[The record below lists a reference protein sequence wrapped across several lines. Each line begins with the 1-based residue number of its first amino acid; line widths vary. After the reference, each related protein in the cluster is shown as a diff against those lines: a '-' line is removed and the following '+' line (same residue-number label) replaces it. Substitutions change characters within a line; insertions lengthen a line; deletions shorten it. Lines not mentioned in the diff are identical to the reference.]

1 MARDIAQR
9 FNHLYG
15 RDYFVLPEVVI
26 EADVATLPG
35 LDGRKMSKS
44 YNNTI
49 PLFEGGAAALRA
61 AVMRIVTD
69 SRQPGEPK
77 DAEASHLYTIYRA
90 FATPAESAAFRAQL
104 EGGMGWGAEI
114 GRAHAEL
121 QPLMRIS

>member
-1 MARDIAQR
+1 
-9 FNHLYG
+9 
-15 RDYFVLPEVVI
+15 
-26 EADVATLPG
+26 
-35 LDGRKMSKS
+35 MSRS

-104 EGGMGWGAEI
+104 AGGLGWGDAKQ
-114 GRAHAEL
+114 APCD
-121 QPLMRIS
+121 PLPRHPPPRPPRYQEPQATNRTTNSV

>member
-1 MARDIAQR
+1 MRISDWSS
-9 FNHLYG
+9 
-15 RDYFVLPEVVI
+15 
-26 EADVATLPG
+26 DVCSSDL
-35 LDGRKMSKS
+35 
-44 YNNTI
+44 TI

-104 EGGMGWGAEI
+104 EGGMGWGDAKQALCDHPERDLAPMRERHPGLMAHPERQS
-114 GRAHAEL
+114 GRAHG
-121 QPLMRIS
+121 